1 MPTKNM
7 IYVKPETHK
16 LVKILAVQEQRKL
29 HGDLID
35 DLILLGVEAFES
47 AKNFAKNVNST
58 VYTNDRQP

>member
-47 AKNFAKNVNST
+47 AKNFTKNVNST